1 VSTVDPNQETADLV
15 VVGAGAAGLATAIF
29 AKEAGPDLHIVLLEG
44 AKRVGA
50 KILISGGGRCNV
62 THRVIH
68 ESDFQGNQPIVRG
81 LLRSFTETDTVE
93 WFASMGVELKEED
106 TGKLFP
112 TTDSAR
118 TVLDALL
125 KRCADLGI
133 ELLTSH
139 RVQAVRPS
147 ETGWTIEHTE
157 GSHTTRRVA
166 IATGGLALP
175 KSGSDGFGLD
185 LARDLGHEVTP
196 TWPGLVPLLLEDS
209 FPHARLSGIAHEVE
223 LTTWIEGKLADR
235 RAGALLWTHF
245 GISGPVAMDAS
256 RFLVGAN
263 QKGKQAHITASL
275 LPDPLDSLHYGLQPQ
290 FPARIPGRN
299 QQRRPDRSRLD
310 LGDAQHELPGHDCQ
324 IEVRRQRHPLAKG
337 PLPAA
342 QPRLLIECTRRRHAF
357 VEHARPLRQSH
368 ALLRGHHHRYTIVIV
383 QSHDDLTQV
392 RIRQLVFQAPHQPAL
407 VGNHENPVRASGTVK
422 DLICQR
428 LLLSGDL
435 AGLHKRLE
443 CHAVDGAIELGRHAL
458 THLCRERALIQQ
470 LARMAPRDQPRQLAQ
485 VGLLHAGTR
494 LAAGPP
500 GRERRAPIAR
510 PATARMATPRP

>member
-1 VSTVDPNQETADLV
+1 MSTVDPNQETADLV

-44 AKRVGA
+44 AKKVGA

-62 THRVIH
+62 THRVVH

-157 GSHTTRRVA
+157 GSHTPRRVA

-256 RFLVGAN
+256 RFLVGAHH
-263 QKGKQAHITASL
+263 KGKQAHITASL
-275 LPDPLDSLHYGLQPQ
+275 LPDHTPESLRELLNQTSRDEPKRTIGSLL
-290 FPARIPGRN
+290 ARSLPKRVVEIVLELSEIDGNP
-299 QQRRPDRSRLD
+299 PI
-310 LGDAQHELPGHDCQ
+310 AQLPKQTKKSLVTTLTALELPITGDRGWSYA
-324 IEVRRQRHPLAKG
+324 EVTAGGVPLAEID
-337 PLPAA
+337 
-342 QPRLLIECTRRRHAF
+342 RRTMESRRH
-357 VEHARPLRQSH
+357 R
-368 ALLRGHHHRYTIVIV
+368 
-383 QSHDDLTQV
+383 
-392 RIRQLVFQAPHQPAL
+392 
-407 VGNHENPVRASGTVK
+407 
-422 DLICQR
+422 
-428 LLLSGDL
+428 
-435 AGLHKRLE
+435 GLHFVGEVLDCEGRIGGFNFQWAWTTGHQAGE
-443 CHAVDGAIELGRHAL
+443 AIASKLKS
-458 THLCRERALIQQ
+458 
-470 LARMAPRDQPRQLAQ
+470 
-485 VGLLHAGTR
+485 
-494 LAAGPP
+494 
-500 GRERRAPIAR
+500 
-510 PATARMATPRP
+510 